1 MNNAQIASLEIQQRS
16 LWRDA
21 LRRML
26 RSPLTVVGILIV
38 VTMVLIAVFAAVI
51 APYHP
56 IKGDVATLYT
66 TPPSAE
72 HPFGTDDIGRDVL
85 SRTIYGAQISLRI
98 AILSQLFG
106 LTLGTLVGMVA
117 GYYAGWIDALVM
129 RVVDGFMAF
138 PFLIIALAL
147 IVAVGA
153 SEESLILALSIAI
166 WPSAARL
173 VRSQVL
179 SARESEYVAAARV
192 VGTNDLGIMFRHIL
206 PNILTP
212 LVVVGTL
219 GIANV
224 VLQEAALSFLGLGN
238 SDRTVP
244 SWGRMIAD
252 GRTFIRS
259 AWWMTFFPGLA
270 MMLTV
275 LGFNLFG
282 DGLRDALDVRS
293 E

>member
-1 MNNAQIASLEIQQRS
+1 MTTTQIATLETPQRS

-21 LRRML
+21 IRRMF
-26 RSPLTVVGILIV
+26 RSPLTVFGMLV
-38 VTMVLIAVFAAVI
+38 VVSMLLIALLAAVV
-51 APYHP
+51 APFDP
-56 IKGDVATLYT
+56 IKGDVSTLYIK
-66 TPPSAE
+66 PPSVQ

-98 AILSQLFG
+98 AIFSQLLG
-106 LTLGTLVGMVA
+106 ITLGTIAGMLA
-117 GYYAGWIDALVM
+117 GYYSGLMDAFLM
-129 RVVDGFMAF
+129 RIVDAFQAF

-147 IVAVGA
+147 VVALGA
-153 SEESLILALSIAI
+153 GENNLILALAIAI
-166 WPSAARL
+166 WPSVARL

-192 VGTNDLGIMFRHIL
+192 VGVNDLGIMFRHIL

-219 GIANV
+219 GMANV
-224 VLQEAALSFLGLGN
+224 ILQEAALSFLGLGN

-244 SWGRMIAD
+244 SWGRMMDD
-252 GRTFIRS
+252 GRAFIRS
-259 AWWMTFFPGLA
+259 AWWMTFFPGVAILF
-270 MMLTV
+270 TV
-275 LGFNLFG
+275 LGFNLLG

-293 E
+293 Q